1 MKMLSRNTRS
11 ELCCFTAT
19 CCGVGAFLLVVFA
32 LDLTID
38 APMSEARILVLVGAG
53 IAFVLM
59 IMLTGIAVQIGR
71 ADLEDVGPREPCTGS
86 ARSTTRVSA
95 DSAGAL
101 KAVMLLVIVATLAAC
116 ATGIDPRDPYESF
129 NRGVYQFNDGVDKA
143 VMQPAARAYRAVLPS
158 FVRTGIGNVLSNVGD
173 VRNVLNNALQGKL
186 QAAYEDVG
194 RILINSTLGFGG
206 LFDIASAAGVEK
218 HNEDFGQTLGVWG
231 MDSGSFLVLPI
242 LGPTSTRDAVGR
254 LVDYTTDPLTYVDPA
269 SAGFAAHG
277 TDAVD
282 TRSQLL
288 EAGTILKDSTLD
300 PYLFV
305 RDAYF
310 QRRGALVRDGRPEPA
325 AEDARVAGSIE

>member
-1 MKMLSRNTRS
+1 M
-11 ELCCFTAT
+11 TAWT
-19 CCGVGAFLLVVFA
+19 
-32 LDLTID
+32 
-38 APMSEARILVLVGAG
+38 
-53 IAFVLM
+53 
-59 IMLTGIAVQIGR
+59 
-71 ADLEDVGPREPCTGS
+71 
-86 ARSTTRVSA
+86 
-95 DSAGAL
+95 
-101 KAVMLLVIVATLAAC
+101 
-116 ATGIDPRDPYESF
+116 
-129 NRGVYQFNDGVDKA
+129 KA